1 LRPTGDCRIIEKADG
16 GAKAFAPMRSTRISA
31 LSKAI
36 LLAPLTTRPSE
47 KAYDGFVA
55 GKSEPS
61 LKLARFSLSCVL
73 AISLF
78 SWVPAKAQDD
88 SDADLAKKLSNP
100 VASMISVPFQFNWD
114 AGIGP
119 KDADRVLLNVQPVVP
134 FSLNED
140 WNLISRTILPITY
153 LDSTADGVDS
163 AFGLGDTVQ
172 SFFFSPKKP
181 TKGGWITGV
190 GPALLLPTA
199 TEDAFKSKQWGL
211 GPTAVA
217 LRQHDGWTYGALA
230 NHIWGVNDP
239 NDREQVNATYLQ
251 PFVSYTTPNAV
262 TFVALTETTY
272 DWKSEQWT
280 VPIIAAVS
288 KLTSIGDQKVSF
300 QLGGRYY
307 ADAPEGGPDWGLRF
321 TATLLF
327 PK

>member
-1 LRPTGDCRIIEKADG
+1 MIEKADG
-16 GAKAFAPMRSTRISA
+16 EAKAFVAMRSTRFTG

-36 LLAPLTTRPSE
+36 HLAPLTTRTSE
-47 KAYDGFVA
+47 KAHDGFVA

-61 LKLARFSLSCVL
+61 LKKLARLSLSCVL
-73 AISLF
+73 AISL
-78 SWVPAKAQDD
+78 SSLAPAKAQDD
-88 SDADLAKKLSNP
+88 NHADLAKQLSNP
-100 VASMISVPFQFNWD
+100 ISSLTSVPFQFNWD
-114 AGIGP
+114 TGIGP
-119 KDADRVLLNVQPVVP
+119 KDADRLTLNVEPVVP

-140 WNLISRTILPITY
+140 WNLISRTILPISY
-153 LDSTADGVDS
+153 LDSTADGEDS
-163 AFGLGDTVQ
+163 AFGLGDVVQ

-190 GPALLLPTA
+190 GPVLLVPTA

-217 LRQHDGWTYGALA
+217 LRQHNGWTYGALA

-239 NDREQVNATYLQ
+239 NDREQISATFFQ
-251 PFVSYTTPNAV
+251 PFVSYTTPTAV
-262 TFVALTETTY
+262 TYALLTESTY

-280 VPIIAAVS
+280 VPIEATVS

-307 ADAPEGGPDWGLRF
+307 G
-321 TATLLF
+321 
-327 PK
+327 

>member
-1 LRPTGDCRIIEKADG
+1 MIEKADG
-16 GAKAFAPMRSTRISA
+16 GTKAFGAMRSTRISG
-31 LSKAI
+31 LSKAVF
-36 LLAPLTTRPSE
+36 LVPLTTRTSD
-47 KAYDGFVA
+47 KAHDGFVA

-73 AISLF
+73 AMSLF
-78 SWVPAKAQDD
+78 SWVPAKAQGE
-88 SDADLAKKLSNP
+88 SDVDLAKKLSNP
-100 VASMISVPFQFNWD
+100 VASMISVPFQFNW
-114 AGIGP
+114 
-119 KDADRVLLNVQPVVP
+119 VVP

-140 WNLISRTILPITY
+140 WNLISRTILPISY

-172 SFFFSPKKP
+172 SFFFSPKEP
-181 TKGGWITGV
+181 TTSGWITGV
-190 GPALLLPTA
+190 GPVLLLPTA

-217 LRQHDGWTYGALA
+217 LRQHDGWTYGGLA
-230 NHIWGVNDP
+230 NHIWGVNNP
-239 NDREQVNATYLQ
+239 SDREKISATFLQ

-262 TFVALTETTY
+262 TFIALTESTY
-272 DWKSEQWT
+272 DWKAEQWT

-300 QLGGRYY
+300 QIGGRYY

-321 TATLLF
+321 TATFLF

>member
-1 LRPTGDCRIIEKADG
+1 MIEKADG
-16 GAKAFAPMRSTRISA
+16 GTKAFGAMRSTRISG
-31 LSKAI
+31 LSKAVF
-36 LLAPLTTRPSE
+36 LVPLTTRTSD
-47 KAYDGFVA
+47 KAHDGFVA

-73 AISLF
+73 AMSLF
-78 SWVPAKAQDD
+78 SWVPAKAQGE
-88 SDADLAKKLSNP
+88 SDVDLAKKLSNP

-114 AGIGP
+114 TGIGP
-119 KDADRVLLNVQPVVP
+119 KDADRVVLNVQPVFP

-140 WNLISRTILPITY
+140 WNLISRTILPISY

-172 SFFFSPKKP
+172 SFFFSPKEP
-181 TKGGWITGV
+181 TTSGWITGV
-190 GPALLLPTA
+190 GPVLLLPTA

-217 LRQHDGWTYGALA
+217 LRQHDGWTYGGLA
-230 NHIWGVNDP
+230 NHIWGVNNP
-239 NDREQVNATYLQ
+239 SDREKISATFLQ

-262 TFVALTETTY
+262 TFLATTESTY
-272 DWKSEQWT
+272 DWKAEQWT

-307 ADAPEGGPDWGLRF
+307 AEAPDGGPDWGLRF
-321 TATLLF
+321 TAVFLF

>member
-1 LRPTGDCRIIEKADG
+1 MIEKADG
-16 GAKAFAPMRSTRISA
+16 GTKAFGAMRSTRISG

-36 LLAPLTTRPSE
+36 PLVPLTTRTSD
-47 KAYDGFVA
+47 KAHDGFVA

-73 AISLF
+73 AMSLF
-78 SWVPAKAQDD
+78 SWVPAKAQGE
-88 SDADLAKKLSNP
+88 SDVDLAKKLSNP

-114 AGIGP
+114 TGIGP
-119 KDADRVLLNVQPVVP
+119 KDADRVVLNVQPVFP
-134 FSLNED
+134 FPLNED
-140 WNLISRTILPITY
+140 WNLISRTILQISY

-172 SFFFSPKKP
+172 SFFFSPKEP
-181 TKGGWITGV
+181 TTSGWITGV
-190 GPALLLPTA
+190 GPVLLLPTA

-217 LRQHDGWTYGALA
+217 LRQHDGWTYGGLA
-230 NHIWGVNDP
+230 NHIWGVNNP
-239 NDREQVNATYLQ
+239 SDREKISATFLQ

-262 TFVALTETTY
+262 TFLATTESTY
-272 DWKSEQWT
+272 DWKAEQWT

-300 QLGGRYY
+300 QIGGRYY

-321 TATLLF
+321 TATFLF